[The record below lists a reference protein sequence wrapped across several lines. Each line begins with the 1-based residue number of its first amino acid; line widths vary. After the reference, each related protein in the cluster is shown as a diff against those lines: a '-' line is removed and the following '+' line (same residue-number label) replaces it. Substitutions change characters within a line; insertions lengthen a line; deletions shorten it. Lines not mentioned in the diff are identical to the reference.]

1 MNARGWEN
9 VDHDHQKVATDI
21 SIKVTFCFPD
31 PPCPH
36 LPRPPTLPPPQ
47 SLNFLGSSQ
56 ETHISMYSDITFFF
70 PDRFYLQRPHINK
83 RPNTLE

>member
-21 SIKVTFCFPD
+21 SIKKVTFCFPR
-31 PPCPH
+31 PSRPH
-36 LPRPPTLPPPQ
+36 LPSPPNSPAPQ

-70 PDRFYLQRPHINK
+70 PDHFTCRDPTSIND
-83 RPNTLE
+83 PIP